1 MPSLDGYYAPKSS
14 TGGNWGGAIMG
25 GSAAPPPAPNGG
37 RTVVRSAPR
46 TTISSRSGRYTSTGG
61 TSSNVA
67 PAAAVPAAPDLNTF
81 LNQDSDYQNQLAQF
95 ANNLAQFMADATRR
109 QGIIESD
116 YGTSK
121 KAMDDQKVIDL
132 NNLEADYGS
141 RGILRSGLYGKA
153 VGDYN
158 TEFNNRSTDL
168 LNKEKQGLGALD
180 QERSRY
186 QTQNTLQQQQAREQA
201 IRRRADQYGV

>member
-1 MPSLDGYYAPKSS
+1 MPMLDGYAAPKAS
-14 TGGNWGGAIMG
+14 
-25 GSAAPPPAPNGG
+25 APPPSPTNFGGAVGIPNGG
-37 RTVVRSAPR
+37 RTIIHSAPR
-46 TTISSRSGRYTSTGG
+46 TTVSSRSGRYTGG
-61 TSSNVA
+61 GVSSNVA
-67 PAAAVPAAPDLNTF
+67 PAQAAPAAPDLNTF
-81 LNQDSDYQNQLAQF
+81 LNQDADYQNQLAQF

-132 NNLEADYGS
+132 NNLEADYGA
-141 RGILRSGLYGKA
+141 RGVLRSGLYGKA

-158 TEFNNRSTDL
+158 TEFGNRATDL

-186 QTQNTLQQQQAREQA
+186 QTQNTLQSQQAKEQA
-201 IRRRADQYGV
+201 IRRRAEQYGV